1 MIIIGVC
8 IFRAFRPES
17 DMPTA
22 PIQRARLS
30 RNLRRAGR
38 SICMSNM
45 QQEKL
50 ACA

>member
-22 PIQRARLS
+22 PIQRSRLS
-30 RNLRRAGR
+30 RNYGARR